1 MQIVQKWVIML
12 LDWPWVE
19 MNIWIEYWEKSKEP
33 SKNTHAQIREQAHWV
48 PPDPKTV
55 HKRFCQG
62 REDAN
67 RYANSLQEQGYHVI
81 IKQDNGG
88 Y

>member
-1 MQIVQKWVIML
+1 
-12 LDWPWVE
+12 
-19 MNIWIEYWEKSKEP
+19 MNICIEYWKKEENR
-33 SKNTHAQIREQAHWV
+33 KNTHAQMRENAKWV
-48 PPDPKTV
+48 EPDPKKII
-55 HKRFCQG
+55 KRFCQS

-67 RYANSLQEQGYHVI
+67 RYAKSLQEQDYHTI

>member
-1 MQIVQKWVIML
+1 
-12 LDWPWVE
+12 
-19 MNIWIEYWEKSKEP
+19 MNIWIEFWKKEDNR
-33 SKNTHAQIREQAHWV
+33 KNTHAQMRENVKWAK
-48 PPDPKTV
+48 PDPKKII
-55 HKRFCQG
+55 KRFCQS

-67 RYANSLQEQGYHVI
+67 IYANSLQEQGYHVT

>member
-1 MQIVQKWVIML
+1 
-12 LDWPWVE
+12 
-19 MNIWIEYWEKSKEP
+19 MNIWIEYWKKEDNR
-33 SKNTHAQIREQAHWV
+33 KNTHAQMRENAKWV
-48 PPDPKTV
+48 EPDPKKII
-55 HKRFCQG
+55 KRFCQS

-67 RYANSLQEQGYHVI
+67 RYAKSLQEQDFHTI

>member
-1 MQIVQKWVIML
+1 
-12 LDWPWVE
+12 
-19 MNIWIEYWEKSKEP
+19 MNIWIEYWKKEENRI
-33 SKNTHAQIREQAHWV
+33 NTHAQMRENAKWV
-48 PPDPKTV
+48 EPDPKKII
-55 HKRFCQG
+55 KRFCQS

-67 RYANSLQEQGYHVI
+67 RYAKSLQEQDYHTI

>member
-1 MQIVQKWVIML
+1 
-12 LDWPWVE
+12 
-19 MNIWIEYWEKSKEP
+19 MNIWIEYWKKEEDR
-33 SKNTHAQIREQAHWV
+33 KNTHAQMRENVKWV
-48 PPDPKTV
+48 DPDPKEII
-55 HKRFCQG
+55 KRFCQS

-67 RYANSLQEQGYHVI
+67 KYANSLQEQGYHAT

>member
-1 MQIVQKWVIML
+1 
-12 LDWPWVE
+12 
-19 MNIWIEYWEKSKEP
+19 MNIWIEYWKKEDNR
-33 SKNTHAQIREQAHWV
+33 KNTHAQMRENAKWV
-48 PPDPKTV
+48 DPDPKEII
-55 HKRFCQG
+55 KRFCQS

-67 RYANSLQEQGYHVI
+67 KYANSLQEQGYHVT

>member
-1 MQIVQKWVIML
+1 
-12 LDWPWVE
+12 

-33 SKNTHAQIREQAHWV
+33 SKNTHAQIREQARWE
-48 PPDPKTV
+48 PPDPKIV

-67 RYANSLQEQGYHVI
+67 RYANSLQEQGYHVT

>member
-1 MQIVQKWVIML
+1 
-12 LDWPWVE
+12 
-19 MNIWIEYWEKSKEP
+19 MNIWIEFWKKEDNR
-33 SKNTHAQIREQAHWV
+33 KNTHAQMRENAKWIE
-48 PPDPKTV
+48 PDPKKII
-55 HKRFCQG
+55 KRFCQS

-67 RYANSLQEQGYHVI
+67 RYAKSLQEQDYHTI

>member
-1 MQIVQKWVIML
+1 
-12 LDWPWVE
+12 
-19 MNIWIEYWEKSKEP
+19 MNIWIEYWKKEEDR
-33 SKNTHAQIREQAHWV
+33 KNTHAQMRENAKWV
-48 PPDPKTV
+48 EPDPKKII
-55 HKRFCQG
+55 KRFCQS

-67 RYANSLQEQGYHVI
+67 IYAKSLQEQGYHVT

>member
-1 MQIVQKWVIML
+1 
-12 LDWPWVE
+12 
-19 MNIWIEYWEKSKEP
+19 MNIWIEYWEKEDNR
-33 SKNTHAQIREQAHWV
+33 KNTHAQMRENVKWV
-48 PPDPKTV
+48 DPDPKKII
-55 HKRFCQG
+55 KRYCQS

-67 RYANSLQEQGYHVI
+67 GYAKSLQEQGYHVT

>member
-1 MQIVQKWVIML
+1 MPDAQGTK
-12 LDWPWVE
+12 
-19 MNIWIEYWEKSKEP
+19 MNIWIEYWKKEEDR
-33 SKNTHAQIREQAHWV
+33 KNTHAQMRENAKWV
-48 PPDPKTV
+48 EPDPKKII
-55 HKRFCQG
+55 KRFCQS

-67 RYANSLQEQGYHVI
+67 RYAKSLQEQDYHTI

>member
-1 MQIVQKWVIML
+1 
-12 LDWPWVE
+12 
-19 MNIWIEYWEKSKEP
+19 MNIWIEYWKKEDNR
-33 SKNTHAQIREQAHWV
+33 KNTHAQMRENAKLV
-48 PPDPKTV
+48 EPDPKKII
-55 HKRFCQG
+55 KRFCQS

-67 RYANSLQEQGYHVI
+67 RYAKSLQEQDYHTI

>member
-1 MQIVQKWVIML
+1 
-12 LDWPWVE
+12 
-19 MNIWIEYWEKSKEP
+19 MNIWIEYWKKEEDR
-33 SKNTHAQIREQAHWV
+33 KNTHAQMRENVKWV
-48 PPDPKTV
+48 EPDPKKII
-55 HKRFCQG
+55 KRFCQS

-67 RYANSLQEQGYHVI
+67 RYAKSLQEQGYHVI

>member
-1 MQIVQKWVIML
+1 
-12 LDWPWVE
+12 
-19 MNIWIEYWEKSKEP
+19 MNIWIEYWKKEEDR
-33 SKNTHAQIREQAHWV
+33 KNTHAQMRENAKWV
-48 PPDPKTV
+48 EPDPKKII
-55 HKRFCQG
+55 KRFCQS

-67 RYANSLQEQGYHVI
+67 RYAKSLQEQGYHVI

>member
-1 MQIVQKWVIML
+1 
-12 LDWPWVE
+12 
-19 MNIWIEYWEKSKEP
+19 MNIWIEYWKKEDNR
-33 SKNTHAQIREQAHWV
+33 KNTHAQMRENAKWV
-48 PPDPKTV
+48 DPDPKEII
-55 HKRFCQG
+55 KRFCQS

-67 RYANSLQEQGYHVI
+67 IYANSLQEQGYHVT

>member
-1 MQIVQKWVIML
+1 
-12 LDWPWVE
+12 
-19 MNIWIEYWEKSKEP
+19 MNIWIEYWKKEEDR
-33 SKNTHAQIREQAHWV
+33 KNTHAQMRENVKWV
-48 PPDPKTV
+48 EPDPKKII
-55 HKRFCQG
+55 KRFCQS

-67 RYANSLQEQGYHVI
+67 RYAKSLQEQDYHTI